1 MSVKLEN
8 AQTGFL
14 KDKYKTDLNNNDF
27 FDRIINVKLV
37 TSKGNEYVI
46 RSDYE
51 IVYPSKEVSN
61 VLSGK
66 GFDSLSN
73 KCYIQKCQFKPS
85 IKVVYNQ
92 VSNDCVIGLDVYI
105 TNFYVFGQNGKVLM
119 QFSSKDEQLISVEI
133 AMGYWGQFKNLKP
146 ESIAEWK
153 DFSKFN
159 GKGRYGLQT
168 VKCIVE
174 YSKVDKLTPDAVF
187 HIHGYCG
194 TTDAPLTATIEDTQ
208 SALNPI
214 NALTY
219 KTSESSTLLD
229 CLSSTLSYRFLV
241 NPLTDADMAKVV
253 DPSTGLLYKS
263 KVNAYGVK
271 FYTSE
276 GAEEKFKKACEP
288 LISSDKKKVYRVI
301 NINASNCIQNAL
313 RNTLF
318 EIDPYFLFL
327 PIVDGS
333 TGDTG
338 YMVFTKEE
346 TSDLVNIR
354 KKFKTSALPENKEES
369 YYDNVIPAVY
379 NITNDGAMCS
389 ISCPFFT
396 FIQPFS
402 PVIFN
407 SRYALTKLVQYY
419 VSAENKGDITYTVIN
434 ANISFSTCDSVNE
447 MLLLCLN
454 NGKAEV

>member
-1 MSVKLEN
+1 MSEM
-8 AQTGFL
+8 QTGFL
-14 KDKYKTDLNNNDF
+14 QDKYKADLNNNDF

-51 IVYPSKEVSN
+51 IIYPSKEISN
-61 VLSGK
+61 VLYGK
-66 GFDSLSN
+66 GFSSLSN

-85 IKVVYNQ
+85 IKVTYNQ

-105 TNFYVFGQNGKVLM
+105 TNFYVFGKNGKVLM
-119 QFSSKDEQLISVEI
+119 QFTSKDERLISVEV

-146 ESIAEWK
+146 DTIAEWA

-168 VKCIVE
+168 IKCTVE

-194 TTDAPLTATIEDTQ
+194 TTSEPLTATVADTRT
-208 SALNPI
+208 ALMSDK
-214 NALTY
+214 ALTY
-219 KTSESSTLLD
+219 QTSSSSTLLD
-229 CLSSTLSYRFLV
+229 CLTKTLSVRFLR
-241 NPLTDADMAKVV
+241 NPLTIDETVSVIDK
-253 DPSTGLLYKS
+253 SSGLLLKS
-263 KVNAYGVK
+263 KVSDYGVK

-288 LISSDKKKVYRVI
+288 LISADNKKVYQVI

-327 PIVDGS
+327 PIVDGAS
-333 TGDTG
+333 GDTG
-338 YMVFTKEE
+338 YMIFVKEE
-346 TSDLVNIR
+346 TNNLPALR
-354 KKFKTSALPENKEES
+354 EKFSGASKLPENKEES
-369 YYDNVIPAVY
+369 YYDNTLPAVY

-402 PVIFN
+402 PVVFN
-407 SRYALTKLVQYY
+407 SRYALTKLVSYY
-419 VSAENKGDITYTVIN
+419 IGSETKGDITYTVIN
-434 ANISFSTCDSVNE
+434 ANISFSTCDSTNE
-447 MLLLCLN
+447 MLLLCIN
-454 NGKAEV
+454 NGKAKE

>member
-1 MSVKLEN
+1 MKDM
-8 AQTGFL
+8 QTGFL
-14 KDKYKTDLNNNDF
+14 QDKYKTDLNNNDF

-66 GFDSLSN
+66 GFSSLSN

-85 IKVVYNQ
+85 IKVTYNQ
-92 VSNDCVIGLDVYI
+92 VSNDCVIGMDIYI

-119 QFSSKDEQLISVEI
+119 QFSSKDERLISVEV

-146 ESIAEWK
+146 ESIAEWA

-168 VKCIVE
+168 IKCIVE

-194 TTDAPLTATIEDTQ
+194 TTDEPLTATIADTT
-208 SALNPI
+208 SALKSE
-214 NALTY
+214 NALIY
-219 KTSESSTLLD
+219 KTSSNSTLLD
-229 CLSSTLSYRFLV
+229 CLTKTLSVRYLK
-241 NPLTDADMAKVV
+241 NPLTDVDMLSVV
-253 DPSTGLLYKS
+253 DKRTGLLLS
-263 KVNAYGVK
+263 TKVDDYGVK

-276 GAEEKFKKACEP
+276 GAEEKFSKACEP
-288 LISSDKKKVYRVI
+288 LVSADNKKVYRVI
-301 NINASNCIQNAL
+301 NINAGNCIQNAL

-327 PIVDGS
+327 PIVDGN

-338 YMVFTKEE
+338 YMIFTREE
-346 TSDLVNIR
+346 IGDLVELR
-354 KKFKTSALPENKEES
+354 KKFKGASELPENKEET
-369 YYDNVIPAVY
+369 YYDNVLPAVY

-407 SRYALTKLVQYY
+407 SRYALTKLVSYY
-419 VSAENKGDITYTVIN
+419 VGDTEKGDITYTVIN

-447 MLLLCLN
+447 MLLLCIN
-454 NGKAEV
+454 NGKAKE